1 MIHTLAQK
9 LRTLR
14 SDRSGAAMIE
24 FAISLPI
31 LLLILAIVIEGSRIS
46 WTHQAAAA
54 GVRDA
59 SRYIA
64 RLAPPDICVDA
75 TANIATL
82 EANFKGEATD
92 IVVERVGN
100 PDEQILPGGV
110 VVIDVSPAIQCM
122 TVDYSADDIPVVE
135 VRVRLEIS
143 FPFGGVFD
151 IFGDPLE
158 PLVTEIWD
166 ESRVY
171 GV

>member
-1 MIHTLAQK
+1 MIHAVVDK
-9 LRTLR
+9 LRTFR

-31 LLLILAIVIEGSRIS
+31 LLLILAIVIEGSRIA
-46 WTHQAAAA
+46 WTHQAAAS

-59 SRYIA
+59 ARYIA
-64 RLAPPDICVDA
+64 RLAPPTLCSDTA
-75 TANIATL
+75 ANITQL
-82 EANFKGEATD
+82 ETDFTGDATD
-92 IVVERVGN
+92 IVAERVGS

-110 VVIDVSPAIQCM
+110 VVIDVSPTIQCM
-122 TVDYSADDIPVVE
+122 NVDYSADDIPVVE

-151 IFGDPLE
+151 IFGDRLE